1 MLWSRL
7 MPETS
12 VISAEQRLCQEKGKK
27 SEKIDEVKSIRVKK
41 KLGEKNR
48 EG

>member
-1 MLWSRL
+1 

-27 SEKIDEVKSIRVKK
+27 SEKIRKSKREIRRK
-41 KLGEKNR
+41 E
-48 EG
+48 